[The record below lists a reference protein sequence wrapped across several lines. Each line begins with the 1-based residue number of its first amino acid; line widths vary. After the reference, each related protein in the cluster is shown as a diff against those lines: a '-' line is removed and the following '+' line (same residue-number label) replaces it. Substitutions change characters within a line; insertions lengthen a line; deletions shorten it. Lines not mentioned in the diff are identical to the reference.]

1 MRASPAA
8 QLVGIIRI
16 ICNRQNLLQ
25 NNLHA
30 LGPPETQRRRYRP
43 VRGSVW
49 VGGTHCVM
57 RSRVP
62 SPSSIRPLMHD
73 AHSSRALRLKHRRP
87 AQSRLSPQQP
97 LHAFCP
103 RLRSDN
109 IRRQPNTL
117 WPPTSAAAP
126 VHPNSHASMLANPT
140 SVDTAT
146 ETPRALRAHGL
157 LPVLVRELTEPTP
170 CGPDG
175 DEGDGCDADLEE
187 KLIRCVSRSNYVCI

>member
-1 MRASPAA
+1 M
-8 QLVGIIRI
+8 
-16 ICNRQNLLQ
+16 
-25 NNLHA
+25 
-30 LGPPETQRRRYRP
+30 
-43 VRGSVW
+43 
-49 VGGTHCVM
+49 M
-57 RSRVP
+57 RSQVP

-126 VHPNSHASMLANPT
+126 VHPNSNTSMLVDPT

-146 ETPRALRAHGL
+146 GTLRALRAHGL
-157 LPVLVRELTEPTP
+157 LPVLVRELTESTP

-187 KLIRCVSRSNYVCI
+187 KLMRCVSRSNYVCTYYPELLHMRLANCCTPRTRRSSTLGGLHRARASWDMVRMSCEGSGTRWRR

>member
-1 MRASPAA
+1 MFKHTPYHLRIVPLQYSCISSCGTFDRPEEIFFDTMRASPAA

-16 ICNRQNLLQ
+16 ICKRQNLLQ

-97 LHAFCP
+97 LHALCP

-117 WPPTSAAAP
+117 CPPPQARRRLCTQIRTHRCWPIQRRSTRR
-126 VHPNSHASMLANPT
+126 
-140 SVDTAT
+140 
-146 ETPRALRAHGL
+146 PRRRAHY
-157 LPVLVRELTEPTP
+157 VRTGCCP
-170 CGPDG
+170 CSCG
-175 DEGDGCDADLEE
+175 
-187 KLIRCVSRSNYVCI
+187 S